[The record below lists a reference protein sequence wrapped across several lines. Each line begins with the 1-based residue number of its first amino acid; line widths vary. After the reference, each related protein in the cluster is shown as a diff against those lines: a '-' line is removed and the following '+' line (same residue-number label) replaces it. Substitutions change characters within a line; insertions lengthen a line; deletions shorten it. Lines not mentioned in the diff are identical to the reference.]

1 MKKSIARIA
10 FALSLLLA
18 MAMPAFAAEEKA
30 KEIADKPAK
39 VLDRSTPI
47 TIEHEGSDSLG
58 AALNMRLKER
68 FNESNLF
75 SLQEK
80 DMPKFRILLSTVPEF
95 EDRPYVGSAYSVVW
109 VFSQSDGTLRHYISR
124 EVGVLTPADIDA
136 LVTKILEKSDG
147 LAVRYAYLFP
157 KK

>member
-1 MKKSIARIA
+1 MKKILTS
-10 FALSLLLA
+10 FALVLCL
-18 MAMPAFAAEEKA
+18 AMPAFAEEKA
-30 KEIADKPAK
+30 KEIADTPAK
-39 VLDRSTPI
+39 ALDRTTAI

-58 AALNMRLKER
+58 AALYMKLKER

-75 SLQEK
+75 SLQDK
-80 DMPKFRILLSTVPEF
+80 DTPKFRILLSTVAEF

-109 VFSQSDGTLRHYISR
+109 VFSQSEGTLRHYIAR
-124 EVGVLTPADIDA
+124 EVGVLTQEDMDA

>member
-1 MKKSIARIA
+1 MKKIVT
-10 FALSLLLA
+10 ALALA
-18 MAMPAFAAEEKA
+18 LCLAMPAFAAEEKG
-30 KEIADKPAK
+30 KEIANTPAK
-39 VLDRSTPI
+39 VVDRTTAI
-47 TIEHEGSDSLG
+47 TIEHDGSDSLG
-58 AALNMRLKER
+58 SALNMKLKER

-75 SLQEK
+75 SLEEK
-80 DMPKFRILLSTVPEF
+80 DVPKFRILLSTVPEF
-95 EDRPYVGSAYSVVW
+95 KDRPYVGSAYSVVW

-124 EVGVLTPADIDA
+124 ELGVFTPQDIDA